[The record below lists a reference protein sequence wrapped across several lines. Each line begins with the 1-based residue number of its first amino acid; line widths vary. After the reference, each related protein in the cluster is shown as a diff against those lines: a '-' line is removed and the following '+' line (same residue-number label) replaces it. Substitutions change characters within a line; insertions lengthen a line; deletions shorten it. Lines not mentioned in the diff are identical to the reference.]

1 MKPLVMD
8 STLDILVIIT
18 LKILAGVLL
27 ILGSDLEAWI
37 TLSKDINM
45 VH

>member
-37 TLSKDINM
+37 TLSKDLNM